1 MKAEQAFYLNV
12 ITNKPFELLC
22 EIHMQQKYLDVIC
35 QHLNTCNLTFQQSIN
50 SQRAVQWG
58 NVEQTE
64 YDELEGITDVYT
76 HARARTHQHTRRHTH
91 TRTHTQAHTQRNTDT
106 HTNTHT

>member
-22 EIHMQQKYLDVIC
+22 ETYKQQKYLNFIC
-35 QHLNTCNLTFQQSIN
+35 RHLNTCNLTFQQSMN
-50 SQRAVQWG
+50 SERYVQWG

-64 YDELEGITDVYT
+64 YELEGITDVYT
-76 HARARTHQHTRRHTH
+76 HTHTH
-91 TRTHTQAHTQRNTDT
+91 THTHSGPGSVVGIATCYGLDGPGIESRWG
-106 HTNTHT
+106 